1 MLWGGVVLLAAC
13 GTGERGGIDAA
24 ATYGEPM
31 REPVRMTMAALH
43 AAGGVPPGWQLTPA
57 AGDVERGRR
66 VFAEQGCASC
76 HRVDGESFPDAIDDE
91 SRGPDLTGMG
101 AHHPPA
107 YFVEAILSPS
117 AILVEGP
124 GWVSE
129 GGRST
134 MPAYPHMT
142 VAELT
147 DVVAYLSSLTT
158 GGTHDHEAMMAA
170 VAAMRASQLA
180 PRPAPP
186 PSAARSFFV
195 MRYDVLPGRLED
207 FERWFAAEGR
217 AAFLSY
223 DGVVSVDTWVDG
235 GKPGVVTV
243 IAFRDDQALT
253 AFLNDPSAETLG
265 LAFDEFVGPHGHLTH
280 RVPPVY
286 RAPTLSAEAAKPPT
300 LTSAAP
306 SGR

>member
-1 MLWGGVVLLAAC
+1 MRWILWGGAFALAAC
-13 GTGERGGIDAA
+13 GTGERGGIDPA

-43 AAGGVPPGWQLTPA
+43 ASGGVPPGWQLTPA
-57 AGDVERGRR
+57 AGDADRGRQ
-66 VFAEQGCASC
+66 VFDAQGCAAC
-76 HRVDGESFPDAIDDE
+76 HRVEGESFADAIGDE

-124 GWVSE
+124 GWITES
-129 GGRST
+129 GRST

-147 DVVAYLSSLTT
+147 DLVAYLSSLDT
-158 GGTHDHEAMMAA
+158 GGTHDHAAMMAA
-170 VAAMRASQLA
+170 AAAMRSSQLA

-186 PSAARSFFV
+186 PSPAGSYFV
-195 MRYDVLPGRLED
+195 MRYDILPGRLED

-217 AAFLSY
+217 AGFLSY

-235 GKPGVVTV
+235 GKPSVVTV
-243 IAFRDDQALT
+243 IAFRDDAAVT
-253 AFLNDPSAETLG
+253 AFLNDPRAEALG

-280 RVPPVY
+280 RIPPVY
-286 RAPTLSAEAAKPPT
+286 RAPTLSAAAVGHP
-300 LTSAAP
+300 
-306 SGR
+306 R